1 MGLVCLI
8 HCLTVVS
15 YIQVRFNKGPISFSS
30 FITILHQVVFGL
42 PLFPFN
48 WSPFIADDWA
58 SVLWAFNILYIFNV
72 TVYFNRNEMFSPFFT
87 SRLYWVE
94 KILNMLNQR
103 KAEHLRHL
111 QSRNLKLLMWK
122 SYPRLKRLVALMV
135 GVSLHLSV
143 IFLVKF
149 IDRLP

>member
-1 MGLVCLI
+1 M
-8 HCLTVVS
+8 
-15 YIQVRFNKGPISFSS
+15 RFNKGPISFSS
-30 FITILHQVVFGL
+30 FITILHQVFFGL

-48 WSPFIADDWA
+48 WSPSQGYFWCPFIADDWA
-58 SVLWAFNILYIFNV
+58 SVLWAYNILYIFNV

-135 GVSLHLSV
+135 GVSLHLPV